1 MAKDAYTKVEA
12 HKKLLE
18 LFKKAGIDPNE
29 AGDDIKKILAAK
41 GGPKGADVD
50 PGMIYVLPADQSK
63 SKVPEIFITYCRRQ
77 WGTENYFN
85 AAICSTATARSPEHE
100 MIEAGKATG
109 AGNIRS
115 AYLGEPL
122 MTLDELN
129 KSIIREYQTRLANK
143 KGAPREN
150 NQPKK

>member
-85 AAICSTATARSPEHE
+85 LPEQPESFNAPEPIITDKDILNGMFAAETKVKIDKISG
-100 MIEAGKATG
+100 M
-109 AGNIRS
+109 
-115 AYLGEPL
+115 
-122 MTLDELN
+122 
-129 KSIIREYQTRLANK
+129 
-143 KGAPREN
+143 
-150 NQPKK
+150 